1 MRNNNHFSV
10 ALSLVDPNNIIPCL
24 EQSIE
29 VEEIKLRINPCRE
42 TEVKI
47 RELNLVLTVLQAQH
61 QTQNPDI

>member
-29 VEEIKLRINPCRE
+29 VEEIKLSINPCRE
-42 TEVKI
+42 IEAKI
-47 RELNLVLTVLQAQH
+47 RDLNFILTVLQAQA
-61 QTQNPDI
+61 PEPEP

>member
-1 MRNNNHFSV
+1 MRNHLSV

-29 VEEIKLRINPCRE
+29 VEEIKLHINPCRE

-47 RELNLVLTVLQAQH
+47 RDLNFILTVLQAQH
-61 QTQNPDI
+61 QFQNPEF